1 MYFTVTKNKE
11 TSVFDGEGDQFQ
23 FIEHRMKQVSGKKKK
38 NVTAKVRGRKMLRA
52 FDEVTKGGR
61 AMQL

>member
-23 FIEHRMKQVSGKKKK
+23 FIEHRMKQVSGKKK